1 MEAGSVAA
9 LIVDGVLRD
18 KYEIY
23 IPAAAGMT
31 DVSRAWVISK
41 RANKILL
48 F

>member
-31 DVSRAWVISK
+31 DVNRA
-41 RANKILL
+41 
-48 F
+48 